1 MYSVIGGLEKL
12 QRDKPSTGFFGNG
25 DVMDGMRALSDTF
38 EEQSCRIRPFVGKV
52 KPKSAMVSPRPSLP
66 PGKVGSGEQR
76 HTAIPEHTSSPK
88 RRVSIPFHTVG
99 RKRIQTVHFHTVH
112 TVHTVD

>member
-1 MYSVIGGLEKL
+1 MTSMYSVIGGLEKL

-66 PGKVGSGEQR
+66 SRKVDSGSVQNRWVLECSRGL
-76 HTAIPEHTSSPK
+76 
-88 RRVSIPFHTVG
+88 
-99 RKRIQTVHFHTVH
+99 
-112 TVHTVD
+112 

>member
-66 PGKVGSGEQR
+66 PRKVDSGSVQN
-76 HTAIPEHTSSPK
+76 
-88 RRVSIPFHTVG
+88 RRVLVCSRG
-99 RKRIQTVHFHTVH
+99 L
-112 TVHTVD
+112 